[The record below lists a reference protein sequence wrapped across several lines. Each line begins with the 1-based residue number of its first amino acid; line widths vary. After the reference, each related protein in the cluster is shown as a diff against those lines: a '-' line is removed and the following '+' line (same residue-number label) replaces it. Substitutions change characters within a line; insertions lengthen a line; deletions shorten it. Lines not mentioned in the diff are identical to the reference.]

1 MGNNRNSRKI
11 IIVFCVLFFAT
22 ITGYVKASE
31 LGTILNKPIT
41 LSMNSAVL
49 FALNKNPDIEMFWER
64 YIQSKNF
71 VKESQAGFFPTVD
84 LNISGGREYRDPS
97 AGTSPLK
104 NDVTNN
110 VSFGITVEQMIYD
123 GFKTVNET
131 NRRRDLNE
139 AALWRVQSNVEN
151 ILQDTIENY
160 LEMVLFQAEIKAISL
175 LIMDIKET
183 LMYVES
189 QFTEGAASKVIV
201 DYANS
206 RLSFAETSLSRAQ
219 SSYND
224 AKSRLEFL
232 TGRLPPIVEAYYPEE
247 MNPEKLDMSFYLD
260 SLDDGNSLMLAN
272 QYEIEAMKKQL
283 KIQKAA
289 NSPEASLVLHGSQ
302 SHNDGGN
309 IGVFRELSASM
320 RVSYN
325 IFDGFKNKY
334 AKRRVFSQISEL
346 EHRKDKVK
354 NELVRDIKLFYN
366 QIIAN
371 KQSLLTN
378 ESEIRSSEALKVLN
392 EENFKSGNLNII
404 ELIESAERLN
414 VAKLSKIRLINDQY
428 LNAYKLIIKAN
439 VLDQNFFC
447 ESC

>member
-1 MGNNRNSRKI
+1 MKLKTLILGSVLAVTLSFGASRAGE
-11 IIVFCVLFFAT
+11 FDD
-22 ITGYVKASE
+22 
-31 LGTILNKPIT
+31 ILNKPIE

-49 FALNKNPDIEMFWER
+49 FALNKNPDIEIFWER
-64 YIQSKNF
+64 YVQSKNF
-71 VKESQAGFFPTVD
+71 VKESEADFYPTVD

-97 AGTSPLK
+97 AGTIPLK

-110 VSFGITVEQMIYD
+110 VSVGVTVEQMIYD

-131 NRRRDLNE
+131 RRRRDLNE
-139 AALWRVQSNVEN
+139 AAFWRVQSNVESV
-151 ILQDTIENY
+151 LQDTIESY
-160 LEMVLFQAEIKAISL
+160 LEMVRYEAEMTEIAF
-175 LIMDIKET
+175 LIADIKDT
-183 LMYVES
+183 LQYVES
-189 QFTEGAASKVIV
+189 QFIEGAANKVIV

-219 SSYND
+219 SSYSD

-232 TGRLPPIVEAYYPEE
+232 TGKLPPLVDTYYPEE
-247 MNPEKLDMSFYLD
+247 MNPEKLDIEFYFEALEEQ
-260 SLDDGNSLMLAN
+260 NSLLVASE
-272 QYEIEAMKKQL
+272 YEIDAMKKQL
-283 KIQKAA
+283 KIQEAA
-289 NSPEASLVLHGSQ
+289 NSPEATLVLNASQ

-309 IGVFRELSASM
+309 IGVDRELSATM
-320 RVSYN
+320 RLSYN

-334 AKRRVFSQISEL
+334 AKRRVFSQVSEL
-346 EHRKDKVK
+346 EQRKKSIEK
-354 NELVRDIKLFYN
+354 ELVRDIKLFYN

-378 ESEIRSSEALKVLN
+378 EDEIRSSEALKVLN
-392 EENFKSGNLNII
+392 EENFKSGNINII

-414 VAKLSKIRLINDQY
+414 TAKLSRIRLINDQY
-428 LNAYKLIIKAN
+428 LNAYQLIITAN